1 MTMAKRDLEA
11 EFEALRGLLIG
22 LRRADDNGPIL
33 TIEDVVAIDRVPGLI
48 EGRIRYIDER
58 APGRPVRTS
67 DFDYETKQMAVDG
80 PEDAADLLIINL
92 EEDLLAAE

>member
-1 MTMAKRDLEA
+1 MTMAERDVDA

-22 LRRADDNGPIL
+22 LRLADDNGPIL
-33 TIEDVVAIDRVPGLI
+33 TIEDVVVI
-48 EGRIRYIDER
+48 ERAADLVVGRIRYVDER

-80 PEDAADLLIINL
+80 PEDAADLLIVNL
-92 EEDLLAAE
+92 EEDLLAAD